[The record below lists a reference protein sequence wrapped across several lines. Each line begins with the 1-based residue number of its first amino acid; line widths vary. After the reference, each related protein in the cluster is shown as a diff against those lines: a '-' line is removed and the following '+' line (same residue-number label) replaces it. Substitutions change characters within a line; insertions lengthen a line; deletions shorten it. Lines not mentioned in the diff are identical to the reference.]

1 MKRIIALLLVVLML
15 SATVQ
20 FMAFSEE
27 KGSPVAAS
35 ADLPGEEESAEASL
49 TDEEESAE
57 FPPMDEETEEGA
69 DESFSP
75 DEADEE
81 GNCTIVFVDL
91 PDEEDLDGQDLEEVA
106 EEGYVPEDAEKAIFG
121 RDNRITV
128 NNPRAYPFCTI
139 AYMEVT
145 GSCGHSWTG
154 TGFMVG
160 KNRLLTA
167 AHCVMCPTHSRWAR
181 YVNFYFG
188 YKSAKNYYYKY
199 TGRFTMTVG
208 NSFRRGGYETRGDFA
223 CIQFDSSVGDRTGW
237 LGSMYGMRD
246 KDLLSKTIYVAGYRD
261 KLLKYDYGK
270 LKSVDSE
277 FLRHN
282 IDMVAG
288 NSGGPVFFRD
298 KYDRYYAVG
307 INIAE
312 NRRENIGYRL
322 SRTIFNCFR

>member
-1 MKRIIALLLVVLML
+1 MKRMIALLLVVLML
-15 SATVQ
+15 SSTVQ
-20 FMAFSEE
+20 FLAFSEE
-27 KGSPVAAS
+27 ESSPVAAS
-35 ADLPGEEESAEASL
+35 EDLAGEEDPAEASLLDAESAEASPL
-49 TDEEESAE
+49 DEESEAGS
-57 FPPMDEETEEGA
+57 DEA
-69 DESFSP
+69 FSS

-81 GNCTIVFVDL
+81 GNCTIVFIDL
-91 PDEEDLDGQDLEEVA
+91 PDEEDLNEQDPEEVA
-106 EEGYVPEDAEKAIFG
+106 EEEYVPEDAEKAIFG

-128 NNPRAYPFCTI
+128 NNPKAYPFCTI

-188 YKSAKNYYYKY
+188 YKNAKNYYYKY

-223 CIQFDSSVGDRTGW
+223 CIQFDSNIGDRTGW
-237 LGSMYGMRD
+237 LGYKYGMRD
-246 KDLLSKTIYVAGYRD
+246 KDLLSKTVYVAGYRD
-261 KLLKYDYGK
+261 RLLKYDYGK
-270 LKSVDSE
+270 LKSVDRE

-288 NSGGPVFFRD
+288 NSGGPVFYRD
-298 KYDRYYAVG
+298 KYDHYYAVG

-312 NRRENIGYRL
+312 SRRENIGYRL
-322 SRTIFNCFR
+322 SSTIFNCFR